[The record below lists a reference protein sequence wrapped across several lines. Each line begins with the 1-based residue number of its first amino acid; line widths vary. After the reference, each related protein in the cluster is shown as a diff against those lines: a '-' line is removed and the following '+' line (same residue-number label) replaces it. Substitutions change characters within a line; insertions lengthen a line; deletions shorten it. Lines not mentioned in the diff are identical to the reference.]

1 MSPTVAEIVNEKIDQ
16 AVGLLEAK
24 DIDLWITFVRETS
37 LSKDPAL
44 EMIYPYDLTWHS
56 AFLISRRGDTVAVVG
71 RYDADNVKRLDA
83 YAEVIG
89 YDQSIRPALIE
100 AVKKLNPK
108 TIALNF
114 SESDPSADGLTVG
127 MKRTLDETLAEAN
140 ISENQIISAEALLNS
155 LRGQKSHG
163 EVELIKQAIV
173 TTEKLYAEA
182 GERIKVGVSEIE
194 LADYLHGRLKELGL
208 GTSWDWAM
216 NPIVNAGPDSEI
228 GHAAPSA
235 LRVKPGQL
243 VHFDFGIKQ
252 EGFCSDIQRMWYVL
266 DEGESEPPED
276 VQRIWKI
283 VRGALMAGF
292 MALKP
297 GVAGWEV
304 DAVAREYL
312 VRHGMPEYLHA
323 YGHNVG
329 RVAHDGGVTLGP
341 TWDRYG
347 QSPYALVEAG
357 EVFAIELG
365 AQVLGKGWIYL
376 EENVLVEEDGAV
388 FLSTPQTE
396 IMVIKP

>member
-1 MSPTVAEIVNEKIDQ
+1 MAPTIAEIVNEKIDQ
-16 AVGLLEAK
+16 AVGLLEEK
-24 DIDLWITFVRETS
+24 QIDLWITFVRETS
-37 LSKDPAL
+37 LTKDPAM
-44 EMIYPYDLTWHS
+44 EIIYPYDMTWHS
-56 AFLISRRGDTVAVVG
+56 AFLIARSGETVAIVG

-83 YAEVIG
+83 YNEVIG

-114 SESDPSADGLTVG
+114 SESDPAADGLTVG

-140 ISENQIISAEALLNS
+140 IHEEQIISAEGLLNS
-155 LRGQKSHG
+155 LRGRKSPG
-163 EVELIKQAIV
+163 EVELIKQAIA
-173 TTEKLYAEA
+173 TTESLYAEV
-182 GERIKVGVSEIE
+182 GERIKPGVSEID
-194 LADYLHGRLKELGL
+194 LADYLHGRLKEMGL

-216 NPIVNAGPDSEI
+216 NPIVNAGPESVV
-228 GHAAPSA
+228 GHAAPSE
-235 LRVKPGQL
+235 LKVQRGHL
-243 VHFDFGIKQ
+243 IHFDFGIKQ
-252 EGFCSDIQRMWYVL
+252 DGFCSDIQRMWYVL
-266 DEGESEPPED
+266 DEGETEPPAE
-276 VQRIWKI
+276 VLRIWKI

-312 VRHGMPEYLHA
+312 VRHGLPEYLHA

-347 QSPYALVEAG
+347 QSPYRLVEEG
-357 EVFAIELG
+357 QVFAIELE
-365 AQVLGKGWIYL
+365 AQVEGRGWICL
-376 EENVLVEEDGAV
+376 EENVLVTEAGPV
-388 FLSTPQTE
+388 FLSNPQTE